1 MYRIVSTN
9 QWPKRGGFFTPRPE
23 KSFSRFAPPRKKLS
37 PLRPA
42 PLSQGI
48 FTNSTDT
55 KDRNGK
61 EFLLPTPL
69 RPEKS
74 FPRLPRPVSSFYF
87 SSPLRPAP
95 PKMVPAPFRSRL
107 RIPEK
112 CRLRDLALEPVR
124 PKNFWTQLPLA
135 EVMNIIFFS

>member
-1 MYRIVSTN
+1 MFIT
-9 QWPKRGGFFTPRPE
+9 RGQSGEDFLLPASPRPE
-23 KSFSRFAPPRKKLS
+23 KSFPRFAPPLIFIFRLRPASPRKNLS

-42 PLSQGI
+42 PLSQDI

-61 EFLLPTPL
+61 DFLLPTPL

-74 FPRLPRPVSSFYF
+74 FPHLAPKKVFPTSPRPVSSFYF

-95 PKMVPAPFRSRL
+95 
-107 RIPEK
+107 IP
-112 CRLRDLALEPVR
+112 RPVSISVYY
-124 PKNFWTQLPLA
+124 PY
-135 EVMNIIFFS
+135 